1 MRILLAS
8 IDITWEAKADN
19 LVVCKQV
26 IFEAKR
32 KNVDLVIFPEMTLT
46 GFSMNLESTQ
56 ENVNSSPT
64 IKFFQE
70 MSSQYKIAVLF
81 GVALENNGN
90 VTNNAVFIDKKGDI
104 SGSYA
109 KIHLFSFAGEHESF
123 TPGSEISVVEFLGQE
138 IGLSICYDLRFPEI
152 YSAMSRRAKMIIN
165 IANWP
170 SKRAGHWNSLLSA
183 RAIENQI
190 FLVGVNRTGSDPLGN
205 TYRYSSQIIDPWGN
219 QLEPIEEE
227 SHIAI
232 FDVNFEIVEEYKTQ
246 FQTAADRNVPL
257 YINIL

>member
-8 IDITWEAKADN
+8 IDIAWEEKAAN
-19 LVVCKQV
+19 LVVCEEV
-26 IFEAKR
+26 ILEAKR

-46 GFSMNLESTQ
+46 GFSMNLEATQ
-56 ENVNSSPT
+56 EKINNSPT
-64 IKFFQE
+64 IRFFQE
-70 MSSQYKIAVLF
+70 MSSQCKIAVLF
-81 GVALENNGN
+81 GVALEESGN
-90 VTNNAVFIDKKGDI
+90 VTNNAIFIDKKGEI
-104 SGSYA
+104 NGTYA
-109 KIHLFSFAGEHESF
+109 KIHLFSFAGENKSF
-123 TPGSEISVVEFLGQE
+123 TPGSEVSVVKFQGQK

-152 YSAMSRRAKMIIN
+152 YSAMSKSATMIIN

-205 TYRYSSQIIDPWGN
+205 TFGYSSQIIDPWGN
-219 QLEPIEEE
+219 QLEPTEEA

-232 FDVNFEIVEEYKTQ
+232 FDVNFEIVDELRTQ
-246 FQTAADRNVPL
+246 FLTAADRKIQL
-257 YINIL
+257 YKNIL